1 MSLDW
6 TDFFSILVALAAGLA
21 VSGGLITFLDQKLR
35 ARRANTEALAHQVST
50 DEAVSEALRRAA
62 ERLTSSM
69 PTTSS
74 PTELR
79 KLISLLEARLEAIE
93 DRLPETETIDK
104 IASVN
109 DAILATKLEEVDRTL
124 TRLEQNQMS
133 TGRVFGLISAFL
145 GVLFALAALIPWVVD
160 RIVTALQ

>member
-1 MSLDW
+1 
-6 TDFFSILVALAAGLA
+6 DFDVTGVQTCARPIY
-21 VSGGLITFLDQKLR
+21 QRRR
-35 ARRANTEALAHQVST
+35 ARRAKQQALAHEASAN
-50 DEAVSEALRRAA
+50 EAVSEALKRAA

-69 PTTSS
+69 PSS
-74 PTELR
+74 SSADELR

-93 DRLPETETIDK
+93 DRLPDTETIDK

-145 GVLFALAALIPWVVD
+145 GVLFALAALIPWIVD

>member
-6 TDFFSILVALAAGLA
+6 TDYFSIVLTLAAGLA
-21 VSGGLITFLDQKLR
+21 ASGGVLSVLDQRRR
-35 ARRANTEALAHQVST
+35 ARRANQQALAHEASAN
-50 DEAVSEALRRAA
+50 EAVSEALKRAA

-69 PTTSS
+69 PSS
-74 PTELR
+74 SSADELR

-93 DRLPETETIDK
+93 DRLPDTETIDK

-145 GVLFALAALIPWVVD
+145 GVLFALAALIPWIVD

>member
-6 TDFFSILVALAAGLA
+6 TYYFWIVLTLAAGLSA
-21 VSGGLITFLDQKLR
+21 SGGAISVFEQRRR
-35 ARRANTEALAHQVST
+35 ARRANQQALAHEASA
-50 DEAVSEALRRAA
+50 DEAVSEALKRAV

-69 PTTSS
+69 PSSSS
-74 PTELR
+74 PDELR

-93 DRLPETETIDK
+93 DRLPDTESIDK

-124 TRLEQNQMS
+124 TRLEQNQMT

-145 GVLFALAALIPWVVD
+145 GVLFALAALIPWIVD